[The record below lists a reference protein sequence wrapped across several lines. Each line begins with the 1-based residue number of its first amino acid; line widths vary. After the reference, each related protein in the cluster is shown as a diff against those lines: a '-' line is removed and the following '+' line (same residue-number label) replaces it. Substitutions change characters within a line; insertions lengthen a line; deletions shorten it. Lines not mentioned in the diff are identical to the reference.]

1 MPSWDDSK
9 FVAFDFET
17 TGTLPEYA
25 LQSWRVKQGLA
36 WPSSLVWAEKTDEG
50 LKDYGGLDPDKDMMV
65 DMLERAIARKQT
77 MVGWNVQF
85 DVQWLLAYDLHD
97 LVFQLRWLD
106 GMLLWR
112 HWFIEP
118 EYEMARPKK
127 KSYGLKTAVEEILP
141 KFAGYEEDIDFHSDD
156 PAERA
161 KLHQYNV
168 RDVLF
173 TLRITKHFYNK
184 LAAFPQRL
192 KAALI
197 EAECIP
203 MIAE

>member
-1 MPSWDDSK
+1 
-9 FVAFDFET
+9 
-17 TGTLPEYA
+17 L
-25 LQSWRVKQGLA
+25 
-36 WPSSLVWAEKTDEG
+36 
-50 LKDYGGLDPDKDMMV
+50 
-65 DMLERAIARKQT
+65 
-77 MVGWNVQF
+77 GWNTQF

-97 LVFQLRWLD
+97 LVFKLRWLD

-118 EYEMARPKK
+118 EYEMSRPNK
-127 KSYGLKTAVEEILP
+127 KSYGLKTAVEEVLP
-141 KFAGYEEDIDFHSDD
+141 KFAGYEEDIDFHSTD

-173 TLRITKHFYNK
+173 TLRIAKLFYNK
-184 LAAFPQRL
+184 LAEYPQRL

-203 MIAE
+203 MIAEANLTGQMVDPLHTGDLQAKLIKDAEVCARSAGAARCHREGGQIAEAAERAHVRRVEAPSPEGEHQQEDR